1 MANIDIL
8 KNYKHV
14 HMLGI
19 GGVSMSGIAEILK
32 YWGFTVTGSDAN
44 FSPIIKKLQK
54 SGIYARVGHDFE
66 NLSRSDIVVYSA
78 AIKQNDPEMEKAR
91 QLGIPTI
98 ERADFLGKITSCFED
113 TICVSG
119 THGKTTTTSMISCCF
134 LNANTDPNIQVGA
147 ILKEIDGNY
156 RVGESEYFILEACEY
171 VESFLKFNPKAEI
184 ILNIDNDHLDYFKTF
199 DNIKNAFV
207 KYVNLLPKD
216 GVLIL
221 NADDNNC
228 LDLRKH
234 SAAVSITYGI
244 NNEYAN
250 YMARNISFNKNGFP
264 TFDVYHNN
272 NFYATIKLSVAG
284 LHNVSNAL
292 ACIALCDYYKIPK
305 MNVKD
310 ALSTFSGANRRL
322 EYKGTFNNASI
333 FDDYAHHPT
342 EIKATV
348 DSIKNKEYN
357 KSWVVF
363 QPHTYSR
370 TKNLLDDFAKTLT
383 GFDNIIITDIY
394 AAREDNTYNISSQD
408 LVDKI
413 QALGK
418 NAMYISDFN
427 NITNYL
433 RNHVNK
439 DDIIVTLGAGTITN
453 LSKYLLDEK

>member
-98 ERADFLGKITSCFED
+98 ERADFLGKITSCFEN
-113 TICVSG
+113 TICVSC

>member
-1 MANIDIL
+1 MADIDIL

-14 HMLGI
+14 HMIGI

-44 FSPIIKKLQK
+44 KSPIIKRLQK
-54 SGIYARVGHDFE
+54 NGIYARVGHDFE
-66 NLSRSDIVVYSA
+66 NLSKSDVVVYSA
-78 AIKQNDPEMEKAR
+78 AIKQDDPEMVKAK

-134 LNANTDPNIQVGA
+134 LEAGTDPNIQVGA

-156 RVGESEYFILEACEY
+156 RVGDSDYFILEACEY

-184 ILNIDNDHLDYFKTF
+184 ILNIDNDHLDYFKSF

-216 GVLIL
+216 GVLVL

-234 SAAVSITYGI
+234 SAARTITYGI
-244 NNEYAN
+244 KNEYAN
-250 YMARNISFNKNGFP
+250 FIAKNISFDKNGFP
-264 TFDVYHNN
+264 TFDVYHNG

-284 LHNVSNAL
+284 LHNVSNSL
-292 ACIALCDYYKIPK
+292 ACIALCDYYKLPK
-305 MNVKD
+305 MNIKD
-310 ALSTFSGANRRL
+310 ALYKFTGASRRL
-322 EYKGTFNNASI
+322 EYKGIFNGSSV

-342 EIKATV
+342 EIKAIAN
-348 DSIKNKEYN
+348 SIKNKEYH
-357 KSWVVF
+357 KSWVIF

-370 TKNLLDDFAKTLT
+370 TKELLDDFAKSLIN
-383 GFDNIIITDIY
+383 FDNIIITDIY
-394 AAREDNTYNISSQD
+394 AAREENIYNISSQD

-413 QALGK
+413 NSLEKKAI
-418 NAMYISDFN
+418 YISDFN

-433 RNHVNK
+433 KNHVVQN
-439 DDIIVTLGAGTITN
+439 DLIITLGAGTITN
-453 LSKYLLDEK
+453 LSKDLID

>member
-8 KNYKHV
+8 RNYKHI
-14 HMLGI
+14 HMIGI

-44 FSPIIKKLQK
+44 YSPIIKRLQK
-54 SGIYARVGHDFE
+54 NGIYARVGNDFE
-66 NLSRSDIVVYSA
+66 NLSKSDIVVYSA
-78 AIKQNDPEMEKAR
+78 AIKQDDPEMVKAR

-134 LNANTDPNIQVGA
+134 LEADTDPNIQVGA

-156 RVGESEYFILEACEY
+156 RVGNSDYFILEACEY

-216 GVLIL
+216 GLLVL
-221 NADDNNC
+221 NADDTDC

-234 SAAVSITYGI
+234 SASMTITYGI
-244 NNEYAN
+244 KNEYAN
-250 YMARNISFNKNGFP
+250 FIAKNISFDKNGFP
-264 TFDVYHNN
+264 TFDVYHNG

-284 LHNVSNAL
+284 IHNVSNSL
-292 ACIALCDYYKIPK
+292 ACIALCDYYKLPK
-305 MNVKD
+305 MNIKD
-310 ALSTFSGANRRL
+310 ALSKFTGASRRL
-322 EYKGTFNNASI
+322 EYKGIFNGASV

-342 EIKATV
+342 EIKATAN
-348 DSIKNKEYN
+348 SIKNKEFN
-357 KSWVVF
+357 NSWVVF

-370 TKNLLDDFAKTLT
+370 TKALLDDFAKALIN
-383 GFDNIIITDIY
+383 FDNIIVTDIY
-394 AAREDNTYNISSQD
+394 AAREENIYNISSQD
-408 LVDKI
+408 LVNKI

-418 NAMYISDFN
+418 KAIYISDFN

-433 RNHVNK
+433 KNHVLE
-439 DDIIVTLGAGTITN
+439 DDIVITLGAGTITN
-453 LSKYLLDEK
+453 LSKYLID